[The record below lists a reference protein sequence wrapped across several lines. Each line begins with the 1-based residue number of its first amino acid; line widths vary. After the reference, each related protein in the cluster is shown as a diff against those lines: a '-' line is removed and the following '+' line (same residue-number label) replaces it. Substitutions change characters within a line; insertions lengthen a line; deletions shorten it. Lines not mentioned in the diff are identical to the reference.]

1 MAYKEFILDES
12 ILDIDSWLPEEAVE
26 EIVQAI
32 LYQDNMEEFRIPTV
46 EKREYVTEIPVN
58 DNLKVKSWDSRYVN
72 NIEKNTYRVQELNK
86 KHT

>member
-1 MAYKEFILDES
+1 MAYKEFVLDES

-72 NIEKNTYRVQELNK
+72 NIEKNTYKVQAK
-86 KHT
+86 DIAA

>member
-72 NIEKNTYRVQELNK
+72 NIEKNTYRVQEK
-86 KHT
+86 DIAA

>member
-32 LYQDNMEEFRIPTV
+32 LYQDNMEEFRIQTV

-72 NIEKNTYRVQELNK
+72 NIEKNTYRVQEK
-86 KHT
+86 DIAA

>member
-72 NIEKNTYRVQELNK
+72 NIEKNTYRVQEK
-86 KHT
+86 DIVA

>member
-58 DNLKVKSWDSRYVN
+58 DNLKVKSWDSRYVTLT
-72 NIEKNTYRVQELNK
+72 ILK
-86 KHT
+86 KYL